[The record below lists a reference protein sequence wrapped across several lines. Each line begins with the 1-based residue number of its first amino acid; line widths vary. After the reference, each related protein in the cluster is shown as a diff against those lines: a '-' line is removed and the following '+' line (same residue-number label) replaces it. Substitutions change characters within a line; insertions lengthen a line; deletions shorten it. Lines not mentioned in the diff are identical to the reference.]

1 VKRLLRVASTKKTSA
16 VFLER
21 FRDTEKPRARRVSR
35 ADDER
40 RTRRF
45 RFRFVFV
52 FVIVSRLSLLRADTR
67 RVDVMN
73 VRGLLV
79 LTAASSTNPPRTR
92 YAPALASTSG
102 SRASTTATTALVSSA
117 LVSAGPAD
125 ALGVVS
131 AQVFVSRSRRGA
143 RPGRTS
149 DAEVASG
156 SMGRPN
162 PSSTTP
168 SSSDQRERRAPL
180 RSAPGDEAVAGV
192 CGAEGAHE
200 GCGWRRRR

>member
-1 VKRLLRVASTKKTSA
+1 MSPVRKKPPRFSLSGFATLRN
-16 VFLER
+16 
-21 FRDTEKPRARRVSR
+21 RARAESPAPTTNGGRVV
-35 ADDER
+35 
-40 RTRRF
+40 
-45 RFRFVFV
+45 FVFV
-52 FVIVSRLSLLRADTR
+52 FVFVIVIVSRLSLLRADTR